1 VEAEAA
7 APPPAVQ
14 PRTENQWPGYVWL
27 LIGMG
32 IAGAGIKA
40 VDALQYRQQSLQQK
54 MMEQM
59 LQTAASQQPTS
70 GFTPPRSASTPPG
83 PVVDTEANPSS
94 SSSLSSSPSQ
104 PTSASSDAS
113 SSPSPSASAT
123 ASSSPS
129 SENSPELTS
138 QSASEGSSTGGASF
152 FKDAEVVNSSQQS
165 QQFQSN
171 ASSSTSSDGI
181 SSSPG
186 GGTNQGKFT
195 LDMLERMLDD
205 PNMAESVKPYLP
217 EGMKDPET
225 FKSMMKNPMYRQQLE
240 QMLENM
246 GDQSGMMGAMNATNN
261 NSQAQAAGAMP
272 NMDMSSEEVRQQFDQ
287 LGVSPEE
294 LMQKVMADP
303 ELQKAFQE
311 PRIQNALMEC
321 SQNPMNISKYND
333 DEEVMRVF
341 TKISSLMPSGQS
353 Q

>member
-1 VEAEAA
+1 
-7 APPPAVQ
+7 
-14 PRTENQWPGYVWL
+14 
-27 LIGMG
+27 
-32 IAGAGIKA
+32 
-40 VDALQYRQQSLQQK
+40 
-54 MMEQM
+54 
-59 LQTAASQQPTS
+59 
-70 GFTPPRSASTPPG
+70 
-83 PVVDTEANPSS
+83 
-94 SSSLSSSPSQ
+94 
-104 PTSASSDAS
+104 
-113 SSPSPSASAT
+113 
-123 ASSSPS
+123 
-129 SENSPELTS
+129 
-138 QSASEGSSTGGASF
+138 
-152 FKDAEVVNSSQQS
+152 
-165 QQFQSN
+165 
-171 ASSSTSSDGI
+171 
-181 SSSPG
+181 
-186 GGTNQGKFT
+186 
-195 LDMLERMLDD
+195 MLERMLDD

-261 NSQAQAAGAMP
+261 DSQAQATGAMP